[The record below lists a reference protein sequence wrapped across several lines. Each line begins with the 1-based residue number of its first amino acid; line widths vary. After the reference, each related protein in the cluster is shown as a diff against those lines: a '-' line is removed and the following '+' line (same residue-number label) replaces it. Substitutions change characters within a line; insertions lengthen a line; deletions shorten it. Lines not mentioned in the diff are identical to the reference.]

1 MVFTRSPLTRRTL
14 VATITVLSPRPKVDT
29 TDDDPG
35 PGLSSLRGAVVG
47 LRTDYIW
54 AEWDVVSSTWAEML
68 RAEGAD
74 VRFWRAGHR
83 SGPEGEETEKGLR
96 QFIDDVDLAVVG
108 LGN

>member
-1 MVFTRSPLTRRTL
+1 LPPTEEEP
-14 VATITVLSPRPKVDT
+14 VATITVLSPRPKVER

-54 AEWDVVSSTWAEML
+54 AEWDVVSSTWADLL
-68 RAEGAD
+68 RAQGAE

-83 SGPEGEETEKGLR
+83 SGREGEDTEKGLR
-96 QFIDDVDLAVVG
+96 QFIDEVDLAVVG